1 MQSHLPIVYIY
12 RKNGVI
18 SRVIVRWVVL
28 VRDGLD
34 LDPGSSEK
42 NPFEER
48 RLGPATLLGCFLQPF
63 FYLNRAGS
71 EKINSYSKM
80 FLIEE
85 G

>member
-12 RKNGVI
+12 RKNSVI

-80 FLIEE
+80 ILIEE